1 MIKVQHHGAE
11 FNMTKAFAESITADH
26 YIFCGNGGDDNP
38 NLETLK
44 VLIDARLADGTKKK
58 FKLWFNSHSSVA
70 GGKKGSP
77 AHMRKIEKLIKTL
90 TAGSKGRL
98 QSQFLKSSSVTL
110 TFT

>member
-1 MIKVQHHGAE
+1 MSTLRLGNESAGVHRSKGGANIK
-11 FNMTKAFAESITADH
+11 TKPNH
-26 YIFCGNGGDDNP
+26 GGDENP

-77 AHMRKIEKLIKTL
+77 AHMRKIEKLIKTR